1 MPNEPIPGRGTSR
14 NPAGRFA
21 TLTRALSPDLA
32 DECPEPAAATEL
44 LPELSKSILC
54 QNNSPDV
61 PFRQS
66 INPYRGCE
74 HGCVYCYARP
84 AHAYVD
90 LSPGL
95 DFETKIFFKPDA
107 ANLLRKSFNRPAYR
121 VSTISLGANTDPYQ
135 PAERRLGITREIL
148 TVMAEYRHPV
158 AIVTKSALVERDLD
172 LLSDLARDNLIR
184 VLISVT
190 SLDDDLKRSLEP
202 RAASPARRLKT
213 IRHLSQAGV
222 PVGALIAP
230 VIPGLNEH
238 ELDRLVEAVARA
250 GADHAAYILL
260 RLPWEVRDLFVD
272 WLETH
277 RPLRAKRVMNLL
289 RQFRHGRDNDPCFGS
304 RMRGEGTLAELLGQ
318 RFTQACRRNN
328 LATGDRP
335 SLNIGAFWRPPGG
348 HSQMPLF

>member
-1 MPNEPIPGRGTSR
+1 MQKDPLPGRGTSQ

-21 TLTRALSPDLA
+21 TLTLALSPELA
-32 DECPEPAAATEL
+32 DECPEPAADTEL

-54 QNNSPDV
+54 QNASPDV

-107 ANLLRKSFNRPAYR
+107 AGLLRKSLARPGYR
-121 VSTISLGANTDPYQ
+121 CSTIALGANTDPYQ
-135 PAERRLGITREIL
+135 PAERRLAITRQIL
-148 TVMAEYRHPV
+148 EVMCDFRHPV

-172 LLSDLARDNLIR
+172 LLRDLARDNLVR
-184 VLISVT
+184 VLLSVT
-190 SLDDDLKRSLEP
+190 TLDDDLKRVLEP
-202 RAASPARRLKT
+202 RTASPARRLRT
-213 IRHLSQAGV
+213 IRRLAAAEI
-222 PVGALIAP
+222 PVGALLAP

-238 ELDRLVEAVARA
+238 ELDRLVAAVAKA

-272 WLETH
+272 WLQTH

-289 RQFRHGRDNDPCFGS
+289 RQFRRGRDNDPCFGS
-304 RMRGEGTLAELLGQ
+304 RMRGEGALAELLEQ
-318 RFTQACRRNN
+318 RFAWACRRHN
-328 LATGDRP
+328 LPTGDR
-335 SLNIGAFWRPPGG
+335 SALNTAAFRRPAGN
-348 HSQMPLF
+348 HAQMCLF